1 MTAPETETE
10 IGCGRAGTG
19 AHTGLGRHSW
29 SMDDDPSD
37 DGVRCWLVERT
48 FDDRNLVTLVYATP
62 DGERHLT
69 KQLSFQLLSRQPTTA
84 GVDVD
89 PEKLEPTAADER
101 DRYATQARSMAEQHD
116 PDDEV

>member
-1 MTAPETETE
+1 M
-10 IGCGRAGTG
+10 
-19 AHTGLGRHSW
+19 
-29 SMDDDPSD
+29 SD
-37 DGVRCWLVERT
+37 DSVRCWLV
-48 FDDRNLVTLVYATP
+48 DRQSRDENLVTLVYATP

-84 GVDVD
+84 AVDAD

-101 DRYATQARSMAEQHD
+101 DRYATQAQSMAEQHD